1 MSMLTNIRASSIA
14 MAMLTGWVVLASA
27 ARAAETEAE
36 KVSRILSDAKMQAY
50 QLKVD
55 ADNLEA
61 YSRSNATWESHADA
75 INRIKDDVN
84 TMGRTLAKLEENRT
98 SAEPWQRTAID
109 RIMPVA
115 KELAANT
122 TAATEQLAKFP
133 RRLNTPT
140 YQDYLEAICD
150 SATNLASTI
159 TDFVDYDKTRQ
170 RLARLSG
177 KVEVESGG
185 QEGK

>member
-1 MSMLTNIRASSIA
+1 MSMSINIRASSIA
-14 MAMLTGWVVLASA
+14 MAMLTGWVVCAGA

-36 KVSRILSDAKMQAY
+36 KVSRILSDAKMEAY

-61 YSRSNATWESHADA
+61 YTRSNATWESHADA
-75 INRIKDDVN
+75 ISRIKDDVN
-84 TMGRTLAKLEENRT
+84 TMGKTLTKLEENRGA
-98 SAEPWQRTAID
+98 AELWQRTAID
-109 RIMPVA
+109 RVMPVA

-122 TAATEQLAKFP
+122 TAAINYLSEFP

-170 RLARLSG
+170 RLSRLSG

-185 QEGK
+185 PEGK